1 MKVFETSPRGFAS
14 AWYQTGR
21 AFHLSLAAV
30 LFLTLLLVFPAF
42 AQQEPAAGS
51 PPGPSEKVSLP
62 EKPIAEAAA
71 PAPADEAEAG
81 DEEVKSQLD
90 ELAALL
96 EHEIRDLPTITCL
109 AVFSLGILMGRLLR

>member
-1 MKVFETSPRGFAS
+1 MSNDDTAS
-14 AWYQTGR
+14 ELQKLR
-21 AFHLSLAAV
+21 AEMAA
-30 LFLTLLLVFPAF
+30 LKE

-51 PPGPSEKVSLP
+51 PPGPSEKVSIP
-62 EKPIAEAAA
+62 EKPIVEAAA

-81 DEEVKSQLD
+81 EEEVKSQLD